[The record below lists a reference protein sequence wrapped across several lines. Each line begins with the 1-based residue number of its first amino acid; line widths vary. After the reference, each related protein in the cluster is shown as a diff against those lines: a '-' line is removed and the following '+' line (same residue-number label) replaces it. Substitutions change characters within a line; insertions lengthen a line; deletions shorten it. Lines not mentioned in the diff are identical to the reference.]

1 MTTNEKQPK
10 LSRKQQIMIALKAG
24 WKDAVKKQYAQEP
37 EKVRNANI
45 KQNAREMFKNPQGK
59 AAMFLGGINVND
71 VEKLLT
77 EIREEVIRETNEKK

>member
-1 MTTNEKQPK
+1 
-10 LSRKQQIMIALKAG
+10 MIALKAG

-77 EIREEVIRETNEKK
+77 EIREEVIREANEKK